1 VTNDVIENELEAA
14 IRATL
19 LASSDLAAAIP
30 GFGTEHVWNG
40 AADEGTDCPFV
51 VFAEM
56 SPQPGAGAMGGG
68 GNHRYNFGD
77 RRVMTDHTFLVKGV
91 TEGHATM
98 LAGVID
104 RAIDRALHAAELD
117 VAPYTCLV
125 CRRAQD
131 VSYPETDQGRTF
143 RHRGGLYT
151 IQLTS

>member
-30 GFGTEHVWNG
+30 GFGTAHIWNG
-40 AADEGTDCPFV
+40 AAEEGTDCPFV
-51 VFAEM
+51 VFMDM
-56 SPQPGAGAMGGG
+56 SPQPGAVAGGGG

-77 RRVMTDHTFLVKGV
+77 RRVLTEHTFLVKGV
-91 TEGHATM
+91 TEGLATM
-98 LAGVID
+98 EAGTID
-104 RAIDRALHAAELD
+104 RAIDRALHGAELS
-117 VAPYTCLV
+117 VAPYTCLI
-125 CRRAQD
+125 CRRSQD
-131 VSYPETDQGRTF
+131 VSYPETDKGRSF